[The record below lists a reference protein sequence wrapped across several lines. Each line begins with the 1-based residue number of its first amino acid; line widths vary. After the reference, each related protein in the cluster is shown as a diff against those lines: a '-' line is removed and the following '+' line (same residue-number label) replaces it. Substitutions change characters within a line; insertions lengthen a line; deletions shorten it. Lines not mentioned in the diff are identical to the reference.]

1 LAFPIALLF
10 FVIPLPGFVL
20 DFATTPLKT
29 AVSAAVASILQV
41 AGYPIERSGV
51 VLDVGGHPMLV
62 ADACSGLN
70 SIFSLAA
77 LSLVYAHVTPPRS
90 GARMIALLAAVVPI
104 ALVANIVRVTA
115 LVLLAYHFGEDV
127 AQGFLHTFAGLLVFI
142 VATWLLVTVDA
153 VVQRVKQG
161 GGRKAEGGETEPHAK
176 AVPSAF
182 RLPPSAL
189 YLACAAML
197 ATALLVPALKPT
209 SSDTALDLERIF
221 PASFGEWRLDPETEA
236 VAPSPDVQANLARIY
251 QQVVSRTYVNGAGD
265 RMMLTV

>member
-1 LAFPIALLF
+1 MAGGMPALRRLAFPIALLF

-90 GARMIALLAAVVPI
+90 RTRMVALFLAIVPI
-104 ALVANIVRVTA
+104 AMVANIIRVTA

-127 AQGFLHTFAGLLVFI
+127 AQGFLHGFAGIVVFV
-142 VATWLLVTVDA
+142 VALGCW
-153 VVQRVKQG
+153 
-161 GGRKAEGGETEPHAK
+161 
-176 AVPSAF
+176 
-182 RLPPSAL
+182 
-189 YLACAAML
+189 
-197 ATALLVPALKPT
+197 
-209 SSDTALDLERIF
+209 
-221 PASFGEWRLDPETEA
+221 
-236 VAPSPDVQANLARIY
+236 
-251 QQVVSRTYVNGAGD
+251 
-265 RMMLTV
+265 